1 MSDFASH
8 RSAAESPDVPDVPDV
23 VDARATPRSPGD
35 VAAARLAPQGWLGI
49 AGLVGIV
56 LAWWLGIACLT
67 TPGSLAARF
76 SPAAALHA
84 LPDLF
89 RDEQLSLHILA
100 SLRRIGVGLAGAIV
114 LGVPLGFLIGRVR
127 WLDKTLTPSLQFLRM
142 ISPLS
147 WMPIAVMSLGVGD
160 PAVYFLLAFAALW
173 PLVMSTAAGVTHI
186 DRRWVQLG
194 ESLAATRWEMLW
206 HVYVPG
212 IAAHVLTGVRLAIGI
227 LWIVLVPAEMLGVNA
242 GLGYLILDT
251 RDRLAY
257 SELTAVILV
266 IGVLGFAL
274 DWAARYVY
282 RRFSGIQP
290 EE

>member
-1 MSDFASH
+1 LSDLASD
-8 RSAAESPDVPDVPDV
+8 RAADNVSAAHSATRDTPASPSIG
-23 VDARATPRSPGD
+23 RSGRE
-35 VAAARLAPQGWLGI
+35 AWLGL

-56 LAWWLGIACLT
+56 AIWWLGIAIFT
-67 TPGSLAARF
+67 TPGSLASQF
-76 SPAAALHA
+76 SPAAALSA
-84 LPDLF
+84 LPDLI
-89 RDEQLSLHILA
+89 RDEQLGLHILA
-100 SLRRIGVGLAGAIV
+100 SLRRIGVGLAWAVV
-114 LGVPLGFLIGRVR
+114 LGVPLGFLIGRIR
-127 WLDKTLTPSLQFLRM
+127 WLDKALTPSMQFLRM
-142 ISPLS
+142 VSPLS

-266 IGVLGFAL
+266 IGVLGFLL
-274 DWAARYVY
+274 DWAARLIY
-282 RRFSGIQP
+282 RRFSGAVQD
-290 EE
+290 E

>member
-1 MSDFASH
+1 MNTA
-8 RSAAESPDVPDVPDV
+8 SAASRD
-23 VDARATPRSPGD
+23 TPANLPAGRSGRK
-35 VAAARLAPQGWLGI
+35 AWLGL
-49 AGLVGIV
+49 AGLAGIV
-56 LAWWLGIACLT
+56 AIWWLGISMLT
-67 TPGSLAARF
+67 TPGSLAAQF
-76 SPAAALHA
+76 SPAAALSA
-84 LPDLF
+84 LPDLI
-89 RDEQLSLHILA
+89 RDEQLGLHIVA
-100 SLRRIGVGLAGAIV
+100 SLRRIAVGLAWAVI

-127 WLDKTLTPSLQFLRM
+127 WLDQALTPSLQFLRM
-142 ISPLS
+142 VSPLS

-266 IGVLGFAL
+266 IGVLGFLL
-274 DWAARYVY
+274 DWAARFIY
-282 RRFSGIQP
+282 RRFSGAVQD
-290 EE
+290 E